1 MVGPLL
7 LRSEAHMPQIRY
19 SLALV
24 GVALFATPAVARA
37 QKLEITPFFASHY
50 SLSPYFDEKL
60 DFGGGLE
67 RVTEGT
73 GNGPAFGVRATYWL
87 SSTLGIEVEGAFSE
101 ADQINQFPDR
111 DASVG
116 DATGA
121 IYDATVTMV
130 SGRIAYRPRRSNLRV
145 FAGVSQLT
153 FGGDVYDY
161 APYNYTELSTIG
173 GVIGFGVRAQAT
185 RSLSLDIA
193 VEAYIHSLDRGDGPY
208 TGFVAP
214 LTAKAQ
220 QEVLVTVGVPIKLL
234 N

>member
-1 MVGPLL
+1 
-7 LRSEAHMPQIRY
+7 MPQIRY

-60 DFGGGLE
+60 DFGSGLE

-73 GNGPAFGVRATYWL
+73 GNGPAFGVRGTFWL
-87 SSTLGIEVEGAFSE
+87 SSTFGLELEGAYSE

-111 DASVG
+111 DAS
-116 DATGA
+116 TGA
-121 IYDATVTMV
+121 NTGSIYNATVTMV

-145 FAGVSQLT
+145 FAGLSQVT
-153 FGGDVYDY
+153 FGGDVYTY
-161 APYNYTELSTIG
+161 APYNYTNLTAMG

-193 VEAYIHSLDRGDGPY
+193 VEAYVHSLDRGDGPY
-208 TGFVAP
+208 TIP
-214 LTAKAQ
+214 LSAKAQ

>member
-1 MVGPLL
+1 MRQ
-7 LRSEAHMPQIRY
+7 LRRF
-19 SLALV
+19 LALTGV
-24 GVALFATPAVARA
+24 VALLTPLSARA
-37 QKLEITPFFASHY
+37 QKLEVTPFFASHY
-50 SLSPYFDEKL
+50 SLSPYFDEEL
-60 DFGGGLE
+60 DFGSGLE

-87 SSTLGIEVEGAFSE
+87 TSTLGIEVEGAYSE
-101 ADQINQFPDR
+101 ADQVNKFPDR
-111 DASVG
+111 DAS
-116 DATGA
+116 TGA
-121 IYDATVTMV
+121 LTGTIYDATVTMV

-153 FGGDVYDY
+153 FGGDVYEY

-208 TGFVAP
+208 PTP
-214 LTAKAQ
+214 LEAKMQ
-220 QEVLVTVGVPIKLL
+220 QEVLVTVGVPIKLM